1 MLVPTMTA
9 DTSFTFTWVAPTV
22 TNGPLTAYQ
31 ISCSPQLEGIPQSE
45 TVSVDSAAETGAIA
59 GLFHGVTYTCA
70 VQALNEAGPSSP
82 ATADVTTTTV
92 APTGSP
98 QNFEGTAQSGG
109 RSIFFTWVPPSATTL
124 NGPIS
129 NYTITCTAT
138 GTPPVVDVATMA
150 PATVVGFAPV
160 TEYNCNIFVSNPQ
173 GNGPRT
179 TPFVNITTLEG
190 SKTILCC

>member
-1 MLVPTMTA
+1 MTA

-22 TNGPLTAYQ
+22 TNGPLTGYQ

-45 TVSVDSAAETGAIA
+45 TISVDSTALTGAIA

-70 VQALNEAGPSSP
+70 VQALNEAAPSEP
-82 ATADVTTTTV
+82 ATVEVTTTTV

-98 QNFEGTAQSGG
+98 QNFQGTSHSGG
-109 RSIFFTWVPPSATTL
+109 RSIFFNWDPPSATTL

-138 GTPPVVDVATMA
+138 GTPPVVDVVAMA
-150 PATVVGFAPV
+150 PATVVGFDPV

-190 SKTILCC
+190 SKMMLCC